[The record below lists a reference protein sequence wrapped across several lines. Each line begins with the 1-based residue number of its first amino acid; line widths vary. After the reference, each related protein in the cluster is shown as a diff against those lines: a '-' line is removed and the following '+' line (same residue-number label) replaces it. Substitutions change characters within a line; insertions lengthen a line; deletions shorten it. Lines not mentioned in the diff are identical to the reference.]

1 MCRHPPVVGS
11 QESRVQASASSHTI
25 GVLTHA
31 PVAGSH
37 ASAVQGSPSAHFGV
51 PWQIG
56 LALDGI
62 WTQVSPVV
70 QGSPSL
76 QAVPAATGVKTQ
88 PPVAGLHVSVVQGLP
103 SSQERV
109 VKVQAPVAGSQASVV
124 QGLPSLHATG
134 VPQTPLWQM
143 LPTVQGLASS
153 HCCPSGAGVEWHWPL
168 AGSQASR
175 VQGLPSSQSALVVQT
190 SVGRTLTPIP
200 GSLRQMTRSV
210 ASSVRTA

>member
-103 SSQERV
+103 SSQARV
-109 VKVQAPVAGSQASVV
+109 VEVQAPV
-124 QGLPSLHATG
+124 
-134 VPQTPLWQM
+134 
-143 LPTVQGLASS
+143 
-153 HCCPSGAGVEWHWPL
+153 